1 MATVYYLVEGD
12 GGAKERV
19 DHVRV
24 VVKLLVHHEG
34 QNTHLGGTA
43 VGELYGL
50 AAVLG
55 NVGVGRAAVLLE
67 LVLDGGEAK
76 LNSTDSEEGDGQTSG
91 GKGVEHGKA
100 GLHLIGAEGHAST
113 SGGDQVAKDGEH
125 GDAAMLDFREA
136 KLIEAFLVRVRD
148 ELG

>member
-34 QNTHLGGTA
+34 QDTHLGGTA

-67 LVLDGGEAK
+67 LVLDGG
-76 LNSTDSEEGDGQTSG
+76 
-91 GKGVEHGKA
+91 
-100 GLHLIGAEGHAST
+100 GLGARGLGRPLDLI
-113 SGGDQVAKDGEH
+113 
-125 GDAAMLDFREA
+125 
-136 KLIEAFLVRVRD
+136 
-148 ELG
+148 